1 MAVIFFIL
9 TCKRS
14 ICPHLHNVKALNLN
28 QQSYNVFSIRFL
40 EPEETDIKFKAEDI
54 YNNRFLPDEDDSD
67 VDEDDESSPFER
79 MMKKMEDISPDKNG
93 MVFKKVLQQGS
104 GAIVPEGAIV
114 RSMSNNYRND

>member
-1 MAVIFFIL
+1 M
-9 TCKRS
+9 R
-14 ICPHLHNVKALNLN
+14 NLN

-79 MMKKMEDISPDKNG
+79 MMKKMEDISPDKIG
-93 MVFKKVLQQGS
+93 RAHV
-104 GAIVPEGAIV
+104 
-114 RSMSNNYRND
+114 

>member
-1 MAVIFFIL
+1 MF
-9 TCKRS
+9 
-14 ICPHLHNVKALNLN
+14 LH
-28 QQSYNVFSIRFL
+28 SFFL

-114 RSMSNNYRND
+114 RSMSNNYRIKRLNFFVPHHESMSQLLFKSTIFLL